1 MSMIP
6 NIRIGKIWP
15 GLKNL
20 RNENP
25 ALRSKN
31 FLRTIRERSGIKM
44 RDKIITAVCRTID
57 GIEWTS
63 WKIKQD
69 GTELVQQDTAS
80 VELLGDTAEGNIASI
95 ELPEN
100 VTEHL
105 TGDITVP
112 LRTSELLMRVM
123 ELPAVEEGEI
133 ADMVGF
139 QIDKISPF
147 PQEQLAISHE
157 VLQHAEETSIV
168 LMAAAKRSCIDTIG
182 DTFEA
187 KGVRVHGIDARVLG
201 WMKLLEDEGHVSN
214 DGCEIFII
222 DDSIDFSLVVVAS
235 GIPVAFRMLDTQ
247 DVDTDTAEEL
257 AGEIG
262 YTLTTLDTERDF
274 SAPSAIQFWSHNELA
289 HDVRTKLSEKSGL
302 PVHHHS
308 LVTLPPLS
316 EGIVRRT
323 LAGGSRIELVPR
335 EWIEHERRMKLRRQ
349 FTWISSSIAVI
360 WLAVLLIFYSTYKVR
375 DVRLNRVEN
384 RLVAIEPE
392 ARKSLENRQKLKAL
406 KVYTDRSDSALE
418 CLREV
423 TQMLPPGSIEFA
435 SYNYKKGKGVTLRGS
450 AGADESVYDFFEA
463 LTASELF
470 EQLKDQSVNAKTI
483 KGVRSAVF
491 SVTLELPAEEE
502 SK

>member
-1 MSMIP
+1 MRIIP
-6 NIRIGKIWP
+6 NIRIGEIWTK
-15 GLKNL
+15 LKDL
-20 RNENP
+20 RNGNP
-25 ALRSKN
+25 GLRSKN
-31 FLRTIRERSGIKM
+31 FLHGIRERAGLKM
-44 RDKIITAVCRTID
+44 RDKIITAVCRTMD

-63 WKIKQD
+63 WRIKQD
-69 GTELVQQDTAS
+69 GTELVRQDTAS
-80 VELLGDTAEGNIASI
+80 VEISGDTAEEIIASI

-147 PQEQLAISHE
+147 SQDQLAISHE
-157 VLQHAEETSIV
+157 ILQQTEETSIV
-168 LMAAAKRSCIDTIG
+168 LMAAAKRSCIDTVG

-201 WMKLLEDEGHVSN
+201 WMRLLEDEGHVSS
-214 DGCEIFII
+214 DDCEIFII

-247 DVDTDTAEEL
+247 DVNTDTAEEL

-262 YTLTTLDTERDF
+262 YTLTTLDTERDLP
-274 SAPSAIQFWSHNELA
+274 APTAIQFWSRNDLA
-289 HDVRTKLSEKSGL
+289 QDIRTKLSEKSGL
-302 PVHHHS
+302 PVHHHP
-308 LVTLPPLS
+308 LVSLPPLS

-323 LAGGSRIELVPR
+323 ASDGSRIELVPR

-349 FTWISSSIAVI
+349 FTLISSSIAVV
-360 WLAVLLIFYSTYKVR
+360 WLAVLLIFYSIYKVR
-375 DVRLNRVEN
+375 DVRLNRVEKG
-384 RLVAIEPE
+384 LATIEPE
-392 ARKSLENRQKLKAL
+392 ARQSLENRQKLKAL
-406 KVYTDRSDSALE
+406 QVYTDRSDSALE

-423 TQMLPPGSIEFA
+423 TQLLPPGSIEFA
-435 SYNYKKGKGVTLRGS
+435 SYNYNQGKGVTLRGS
-450 AGADESVYDFFEA
+450 SSTDESVYDFFEA

-491 SVTLELPAEEE
+491 SVTLVLPAEEE

>member
-6 NIRIGKIWP
+6 NFRIGKIWP
-15 GLKNL
+15 GLKGL
-20 RNENP
+20 RKGKSILP
-25 ALRSKN
+25 SKS
-31 FLRTIRERSGIKM
+31 LLLSIREKTTLKM
-44 RDKIITAVCRTID
+44 REKTITAVCRTVD

-63 WKIKQD
+63 WKIKPD
-69 GTELVQQDTAS
+69 GAELVQQDAAA
-80 VELLGDTAEGNIASI
+80 VELTGDTAEEVMASI
-95 ELPEN
+95 DLPEN

-123 ELPAVEEGEI
+123 ELPSLDKDEI

-147 PQEQLAISHE
+147 PQDQLAISHE
-157 VLQHAEETSIV
+157 VLRQTEETSLV
-168 LMAAAKRSCIDTIG
+168 LMAAAKRNCIDTLG
-182 DTFEA
+182 DTFVA

-201 WMKLLEDEGHVSN
+201 WMKLLQDEGHVSS
-214 DGCEIFII
+214 DQCEIFII
-222 DDSIDFSLVVVAS
+222 DDHIDFSMVVIAS
-235 GIPVAFRMLDTQ
+235 GIPVAFRMLDTP
-247 DVDTDTAEEL
+247 DVDTNPAESL

-262 YTLTTLDTERDF
+262 YTLTTLETERDLP
-274 SAPSAIQFWSHNELA
+274 APAAIQFWSRGDLA
-289 HDVRTKLSEKSGL
+289 EDVLAKLSEKSGI
-302 PVHHHS
+302 PVHHHPLAS
-308 LVTLPPLS
+308 LPPLS

-335 EWIEHERRMKLRRQ
+335 EWIEYERRMQLRRQ
-349 FTWISSSIAVI
+349 FTLISSSIAAVWI
-360 WLAVLLIFYSTYKVR
+360 AVLLIFYSIYKVR
-375 DVRLNRVEN
+375 DVRLNRAEK
-384 RLVAIEPE
+384 RLAAIEPA
-392 ARKSLENRQKLKAL
+392 ARQSLENRQKLKAL

-423 TQMLPPGSIEFA
+423 TQLLPPGSIEFA

-450 AGADESVYDFFEA
+450 ASTDENVYDFFEA

-491 SVTLELPAEEE
+491 SVTLVLPSEEE
-502 SK
+502 GK

>member
-1 MSMIP
+1 MKIISSL
-6 NIRIGKIWP
+6 RIEKIWP
-15 GLKNL
+15 GLKRL
-20 RNENP
+20 RDGDP
-25 ALRSKN
+25 VLRSKD
-31 FLRTIRERSGIKM
+31 FLRSIRERTGMKM
-44 RDKIITAVCRTID
+44 REKIITAVCRTID

-63 WKIKQD
+63 WKLKPD
-69 GTELVQQDTAS
+69 GAELVQQDAVS
-80 VELLGDTAEGNIASI
+80 MKISGDTAEEIIASI

-123 ELPAVEEGEI
+123 EFPSVDEGEI

-147 PQEQLAISHE
+147 PQDQLAISHE
-157 VLQHAEETSIV
+157 VLQHAEETSLV

-182 DTFEA
+182 DTFEE

-201 WMKLLEDEGHVSN
+201 WMKLLEDEGHVSS

-222 DDSIDFSLVVVAS
+222 DDSVDFSLAVVDAGVP
-235 GIPVAFRMLDTQ
+235 IAFRMLDTQ
-247 DVDTDTAEEL
+247 DVDTNTAEEL

-262 YTLTTLDTERDF
+262 YTLTALDTERDLPVP
-274 SAPSAIQFWSHNELA
+274 AAIQFWSRNDLA
-289 HDVRTKLSEKSGL
+289 AEIRDTLSEKSGI

-308 LVTLPPLS
+308 LVSLPPLS

-323 LAGGSRIELVPR
+323 LSDESRVELVPR
-335 EWIEHERRMKLRRQ
+335 EWIEHEQRMKLRRQ
-349 FTWISSSIAVI
+349 FTWIASSIAAV
-360 WLAVLLIFYSTYKVR
+360 WLVVLLMFYGTYKVR
-375 DVRLNRVEN
+375 DIRLNRVEK
-384 RLVAIEPE
+384 RLAAIEPE
-392 ARKSLENRQKLKAL
+392 ARLALENRQKLKAL

-423 TQMLPPGSIEFA
+423 TRMLPPGSIEFV

-450 AGADESVYDFFEA
+450 AGADETVYDFFET
-463 LTASELF
+463 LTESELF

-491 SVTLELPAEEE
+491 SLTLVLPAEEE
-502 SK
+502 GK